1 MLSLSNVSKFC
12 LPIFMAIGL
21 SACGGSSSSSNSPP
35 LLPANPPPVV
45 NAPQNTLGHG
55 PAPVSLS
62 SNGGVLDPADLG
74 SAGNYVLMSKAGISN
89 ATGSSITGNLGVSPA
104 AASYITGF
112 SLVLDSTNS
121 FSTSSA
127 VSGKIYAADY
137 APPTPSNLTTA
148 IGSMETAYAD
158 AAGRTTPDFNE
169 LATGAIGGLTLTPGL
184 YTWTNTVT
192 ALDDVY
198 LSGGQNDTWI
208 FQIAGDFTMASAK
221 TIHLT
226 GGALAK
232 NVFWQVAGQ
241 AVIGSSA
248 HFEGIMLAKTA
259 ITLQT
264 LASVNGRLYSQTQI
278 ALDNNAIVQ
287 K

>member
-1 MLSLSNVSKFC
+1 MLSLSNISKIC
-12 LPIFMAIGL
+12 LPIFMAIGF
-21 SACGGSSSSSNSPP
+21 SACGGSSSYSNSPP
-35 LLPANPPPVV
+35 LLPANPPPVI
-45 NAPQNTLGHG
+45 NAPQNPLGHG
-55 PAPVSLS
+55 PAPVNLS
-62 SNGGVLDPADLG
+62 SNGGALNPADLG
-74 SAGNYVLMSKAGISN
+74 SAGNYVLMAESGISN
-89 ATGSSITGNLGVSPA
+89 VTGSSITGDIAVSPL

-112 SLVLDSTNS
+112 ALVANNS
-121 FSTSSA
+121 FSTSSS
-127 VSGKIYAADY
+127 VTGKIYAADY
-137 APPTPSNLTTA
+137 APPTPANLTTA
-148 IGSMETAYAD
+148 IGSMETAYTD

-184 YTWTNTVT
+184 YTWTSTVT
-192 ALDDVY
+192 ASDDVY
-198 LSGGQNDTWI
+198 LSGGPNDTWI
-208 FQIAGDFTMASAK
+208 LQIAGDFTMSSAK

-241 AVIGSSA
+241 VVIGSSA

-264 LASVNGRLYSQTQI
+264 LASVNGRLYSQTNI
-278 ALDNNAIVQ
+278 ALDNNTVVQ